1 MSRGSR
7 AEKVAEWTNRLRR
20 FEESGQTVRDFCV
33 GERVS
38 QPSFYHWKKKLRESK
53 ATTAVPATAP
63 NGFRPVMVSP
73 STLPSTRRET
83 IVRLGREIQIELG
96 SDLSIVESIV
106 KQLLA
111 VTTDSDSQGAK

>member
-1 MSRGSR
+1 MSRGSG

-20 FEESGQTVRDFCV
+20 FEESGQTVTEFCL
-33 GERVS
+33 GEGVS
-38 QPSFYHWKKKLRESK
+38 QPSFYYWKKKLRESG
-53 ATTAVPATAP
+53 ATTAVPVTAP

-73 STLPSTRRET
+73 STLPSARRET

-96 SDLSIVESIV
+96 SDLAIVEAIV

-111 VTTDSDSQGAK
+111 VTTDSNPQGTE